1 MSETLKALK
10 ARSEARLH
18 EEKRQ
23 IDRQRNVLTLVLRH
37 LIDHGYVESAERLQ
51 AEAGQSLSKYDVA
64 DNVDLVSI
72 VHQWEDYHTF
82 KFGKPPKIIRRTTG
96 IQWGHQRKFCY
107 NAWEFQ

>member
-37 LIDHGYVESAERLQ
+37 LIDHGYVDSAERLQ
-51 AEAGQSLSKYDVA
+51 SEAGQSLSKYDVA
-64 DNVDLVSI
+64 DNIDLLSI

-82 KFGKPPKIIRRTTG
+82 KFGKPPKIIRRTS
-96 IQWGHQRKFCY
+96 RC
-107 NAWEFQ
+107 